1 MKRLAVLAAAG
12 LVGVLV
18 VLTGGW
24 ALAGSGGGDGVQAC
38 YHNNSGALRVD
49 VSGSGCR
56 RNETPVALGTSLI
69 TRRVVASSALP
80 SPGVTGVAAE
90 CAAGEVVLGGGLV
103 VESINPE
110 KGLLTNAPLPLV
122 DCRLVWP
129 LALHS
134 AASAATPVTLRAYA
148 ICAPVV
154 SAP

>member
-1 MKRLAVLAAAG
+1 MKRLAVLSAAG

-56 RNETPVALGTSLI
+56 SNETPVALGAGLT
-69 TRRVVASSALP
+69 TRRVVASASLP
-80 SPGVTGVAAE
+80 SPGFVGVAAE
-90 CAAGEVVLGGGLV
+90 CAAGEVVLGGGLE

-110 KGLLTNAPLPLV
+110 IGIVTNAPIT
-122 DCRLVWP
+122 
-129 LALHS
+129 LADGRQAWQVTMHS
-134 AASAATPVTLRAYA
+134 ADLSGAPVTFRAVA
-148 ICAPVV
+148 ICAPGVA
-154 SAP
+154 AP